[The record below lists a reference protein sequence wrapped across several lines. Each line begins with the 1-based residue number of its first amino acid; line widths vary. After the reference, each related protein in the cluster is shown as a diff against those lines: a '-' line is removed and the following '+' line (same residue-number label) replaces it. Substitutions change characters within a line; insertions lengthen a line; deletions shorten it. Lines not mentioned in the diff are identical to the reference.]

1 MKDSILIEQLTLVNF
16 KGERNKTISF
26 DSKETNIFGD
36 NAVGKTRVFD
46 AFTWLL
52 FGKDSED
59 RMNYNILLVD
69 NDNILPKVDA
79 EVEGIIVKNGVK
91 TKLKRVFRQKWVRP
105 RGQDTEVLE
114 GNETL
119 FWADGVSVKANEYKV
134 IVNAILSEDIF
145 KLLTSPTYFLSQK
158 WEIQRTILQK
168 MVTPVSDEDI
178 AGLKPEFVELLRQLQ
193 GKDAA
198 KFKAE
203 LRARISEMKKEKD
216 DIPSRIDQTMKL
228 MPEITDY
235 KPLEAQLAKID
246 QDIAAN
252 KLLAESGQKAIQERF
267 GKEVELQ
274 NNISQ
279 IKRLQQGVLFQKQ
292 IEEQTNVD
300 KQNEGLNT
308 SIQAKQL
315 AETELQKIN
324 NNIFI
329 TQQNESNISQGIAKL
344 ESEKA
349 TLTEQYKTVQQS
361 QYNADSIKITCP
373 LFGHECSDAIAIE
386 KHFRDSNDALTN
398 FNNDKLQRLTDITNK
413 GLNLK
418 ERIEFNKESLEK
430 SKEVLVK
437 LNADKIKVEK
447 EIESLTNAITSFVKA
462 EAKTFEAKDIPE
474 WVVLNDKIK
483 QIEVEIELLK
493 ASPLPSNREYSE
505 KIEVLQVERSTIEIQ
520 LSKKDDVA
528 KHQAEIDRL
537 QQRAKE
543 VVKIISDLEKQEFI
557 LKDFNKTKIKYFEEM
572 VNKMFSFV
580 RFKMFDYTFDD
591 NEFETCIAINE
602 KGVYISST
610 NNAEKINAGIDI
622 INTLANFY
630 SITAPIFIDNR
641 EGVTKLIESDSQII
655 NLVVSGKDKTLRV
668 E

>member
-59 RMNYNILLVD
+59 RMNYNILLVE
-69 NDNILPKVDA
+69 NDNIIPKVDA
-79 EVEGIIVKNGVK
+79 EVEGIIVKNGAK
-91 TKLKRVFRQKWVRP
+91 TKLKRTFRQKWVRP
-105 RGQDTEVLE
+105 RGQDTEILE

-119 FWADGVSVKANEYKV
+119 FWVDGVSVKANEYKV
-134 IVNAILSEDIF
+134 VVNSILSEDIF

-158 WEIQRTILQK
+158 WEIQRSILQK
-168 MVTPVSDEDI
+168 MVTTISDEEI
-178 AGLKPEFVELLRQLQ
+178 ANLKPEFIELLRQLE
-193 GKDAA
+193 GKDIA

-203 LRARISEMKKEKD
+203 LKAKINEMKKEKD

-235 KPLEAQLAKID
+235 KPLEARLSEIEQS
-246 QDIAAN
+246 IATT
-252 KLLAESGQKAIQERF
+252 KKSKESGQGFIQERF
-267 GKEVELQ
+267 NEETRLQ
-274 NNISQ
+274 DSIND
-279 IKRLQQGVLFQKQ
+279 IKRQQQSILFQKNR
-292 IEEQTNVD
+292 EEQERVD
-300 KQNEGLNT
+300 VLNNGLNVNLQSKVSLEISLRT
-308 SIQAKQL
+308 VNNAIYIAKQTQESIEQSIEKLKADKDVL
-315 AETELQKIN
+315 A
-324 NNIFI
+324 
-329 TQQNESNISQGIAKL
+329 G
-344 ESEKA
+344 
-349 TLTEQYKTVQQS
+349 QYKTIQQS
-361 QYNADSIKITCP
+361 EYVVGSVIIKCP
-373 LFGHECSDAIAIE
+373 LFGHGCIDPIAIE
-386 KHFRDSNDALTN
+386 KHSNNNDEAATN
-398 FNNDKLQRLTDITNK
+398 FNNDKIQKLSNINTK
-413 GLNLK
+413 GLQLK
-418 ERIEFNKESLEK
+418 TQIETEQEK
-430 SKEVLVK
+430 LDS
-437 LNADKIKVEK
+437 IKK
-447 EIESLTNAITSFVKA
+447 EIEQLEIDKTTLHKDLDKIEGEIKSFVKI
-462 EAKTFEAKDIPE
+462 EVKEISGKDITE
-474 WVVLNDKIK
+474 IVTLQSNIENIEK
-483 QIEVEIELLK
+483 QIETIKSL
-493 ASPLPSNREYSE
+493 PLPDFSE
-505 KIEVLQVERSTIEIQ
+505 FDLTIDSLQAERSAIEIQ

-537 QQRAKE
+537 QERAKE
-543 VVKIISDLEKQEFI
+543 IVKIICDLEKQEFI

-572 VNKMFSFV
+572 VNKLFRFV

-591 NEFETCIAINE
+591 NEFETCIAINV

-630 SITAPIFIDNR
+630 TITAPIFIDNR

-655 NLVVSGKDKTLRV
+655 NLVVCEKDKTLRI